1 MALRL
6 SEGLGISAAG
16 SEKKCSVPPLRL
28 TLASQ
33 SKEVAR
39 CALTKLADAW
49 FCLPPLTKW
58 SEATSLR
65 TAAGPKN

>member
-1 MALRL
+1 M

-16 SEKKCSVPPLRL
+16 REKKCSVPPLRL

-33 SKEVAR
+33 SKEGAR
-39 CALTKLADAW
+39 RALTKLADAW
-49 FCLPPLTKW
+49 SCLPPLTKW
-58 SEATSLR
+58 SEATPLR